1 MSLASGRVFQQPM
14 SAPLNDF
21 RRRADHIAIPTIQ
34 VAFALSLALHAL
46 LLSGWLPKLPL
57 PARDELPGRPNAP
70 LAVRLTPLPGGT
82 LAPPPEPAA
91 RPAPQIR
98 PAPMPRMPS
107 TQTPVRPNRSL
118 APRPAA
124 PALTAERA
132 AAPALSPSPAPAED
146 FAALVEARRRS
157 REAANALRESV
168 PAPKV
173 ESQRERDS
181 RIAAANLGLDR
192 TPTFGSENKRG
203 GGIFQVARLGYDD
216 AEFFFFGWNKAI
228 RRNATQMIEVRR
240 GDNPT
245 TELAVVRRMIAV
257 IREHESG
264 DFIWDS
270 RRLGRDVR
278 LSARLSDNAGLEEF
292 MMREFFPAARPRN

>member
-1 MSLASGRVFQQPM
+1 MSD
-14 SAPLNDF
+14 PLNDV
-21 RRRADHIAIPTIQ
+21 RRRTNHIAIPTIQ
-34 VAFALSLALHAL
+34 VAFALSLVLHAL

-57 PARDELPGRPNAP
+57 PEHEELAGKPNAP
-70 LAVRLTPLPGGT
+70 LAVRLTPLPGGM
-82 LAPPPEPAA
+82 LAPPP
-91 RPAPQIR
+91 APPSPQAR

-107 TQTPVRPNRSL
+107 TQTPLRPNRSL
-118 APRPAA
+118 APKPSA
-124 PALTAERA
+124 PVLTAERA
-132 AAPALSPSPAPAED
+132 EAPALAPSAPPAGD

-157 REAANALRESV
+157 REAAAAPQESA
-168 PAPKV
+168 PAQPV

-192 TPTFGSENKRG
+192 TPTFGSENRNG

-245 TELAVVRRMIAV
+245 TELAVVRRMIAI

-264 DFIWDS
+264 DFTWDS

-278 LSARLSDNAGLEEF
+278 LSARLSDNAGLEDF